1 MPTKEE
7 IFEKFRNE
15 LNERYNRGE
24 ISATQGRQA
33 LLRKEQELGLNIE
46 KMSGSEHRKM
56 LGELGV
62 SKHRRTSVKTYVR
75 AHATR
80 MVENGILNITGAN
93 TLKILGLLAP
103 DGYTMTQKMHNMV
116 VPRMTA
122 PKYNEMEIQDFAGRF
137 ADEIRQIM
145 EGSFWKQ

>member
-1 MPTKEE
+1 MPRCNQCFERQPGFALKKGMCNVCYESSRQNVWDPSFPKRRERNLKEME
-7 IFEKFRNE
+7 ES
-15 LNERYNRGE
+15 GE
-24 ISATQGRQA
+24 YKPKGSKTMTQ
-33 LLRKEQELGLNIE
+33 
-46 KMSGSEHRKM
+46 
-56 LGELGV
+56 
-62 SKHRRTSVKTYVR
+62 VKTYVR

-122 PKYNEMEIQDFAGRF
+122 PKYNEMEIQDFAVRF